1 MRFAVILSYSG
12 HIQHYWIYDVN
23 DYDAAKDQF
32 NRLNEAFIEVN
43 EAQVFMF
50 KISPNTT
57 KSRLSDLV
65 KELFIIL

>member
-32 NRLNEAFIEVN
+32 NRLNEAFFEVN
-43 EAQVFMF
+43 ESQVFMF
-50 KISPNTT
+50 KIGSQIN
-57 KSRLSDLV
+57 KARLADLV
-65 KELFIIL
+65 KELFIVL